1 MIGRAETVNESE
13 DEARRVAVPQG
24 SEPACLAP
32 RLLSSGRS
40 DLIYGHV
47 VVDGGH
53 PGVEHRVRAWVLGR
67 AAAAAPFA
75 STCAGRLGADL
86 VVVGPGVAAAVRSEE
101 HTSEL
106 QSLMRIS
113 YAVFCLKKKKDD
125 HRHVATLLANNTT
138 RQTTLLTHTIRQRR
152 YLNHLMS

>member
-47 VVDGGH
+47 VGDVGH

-86 VVVGPGVAAAVRSEE
+86 VVVGPGVAAAVCPCLVLGRAACRERVC
-101 HTSEL
+101 
-106 QSLMRIS
+106 QSL
-113 YAVFCLKKKKDD
+113 
-125 HRHVATLLANNTT
+125 
-138 RQTTLLTHTIRQRR
+138 
-152 YLNHLMS
+152 

>member
-86 VVVGPGVAAAVRSEE
+86 VVVGPGVAAAVCPCRGSPPEHAGAGDHAGGYEVVTGVHPSPSPANEPTFPLPSSNRSPG
-101 HTSEL
+101 
-106 QSLMRIS
+106 R
-113 YAVFCLKKKKDD
+113 
-125 HRHVATLLANNTT
+125 T
-138 RQTTLLTHTIRQRR
+138 RWPP
-152 YLNHLMS
+152 